1 MKSVRI
7 RSFTGPYFPRS
18 FSGSYFPAFGLNTER
33 YSLCFHIYCKCRKL
47 RTRKTPNTD
56 TFHVVKKYVRVAV
69 HQFHCYLEY
78 MGFSKGEVNDTRWKH
93 NFVKV
98 RPNFTRKHVSIWRL
112 NFQKFWQWISKL
124 LGSSKS
130 DWFQERIQNPVK
142 YLGWSVLQE

>member
-1 MKSVRI
+1 MSGDVISFCRIHKVYCEKSVQI
-7 RSFTGPYFPRS
+7 GS

-33 YSLCFHIYCKCRKL
+33 YSLCLYIYCKCGKI

-78 MGFSKGEVNDTRWKH
+78 MVFSKGEVNDTRSKN

-98 RPNFTRKHVSIWRL
+98 RPSFTRKHVSI
-112 NFQKFWQWISKL
+112 
-124 LGSSKS
+124 
-130 DWFQERIQNPVK
+130 
-142 YLGWSVLQE
+142 